1 MKMHFP
7 DRMLGFTGKSGYA
20 DGRWDALI
28 RSNRFTLG
36 GLYLAGLGLPWLG
49 HVVNQY
55 GHIERPP
62 MTLVEILTL
71 VVCGL
76 ALTGAHVALRQ
87 VSMLAFAAD
96 KALVLPAFLGNYFVF
111 FSAASLLR
119 LPFLRY
125 VAVASFV
132 CAIVWYFAVVMLRSR
147 SGMPR
152 LAFVGGMPRDPLL
165 AGAQIDWT
173 VLSTSDL
180 AGEISGVVFDKS
192 QPMSPHAE
200 KLLGKAVLNGLPVYE
215 ASDFSEM
222 LSGRVSLATHP
233 IEYFGLLMPSRPLLR
248 VKRLADLVVVIPG
261 IVLALPVIALA
272 SLLIRLESP
281 GAALFR
287 QPRMGYKGEVFVCY
301 KLRSM
306 RSDVPGP
313 AFTEAEDPRI
323 TRVGRF
329 IRKWRIDELP
339 QLFNVLRGDMSFI
352 GPRPEAV
359 SLATMYQA
367 EIPYYAYRHSVRP
380 GITGWAAVNQGNVAL
395 ADEARRKLEYDF
407 YYIKHCSVWLDIL
420 VILLTV
426 RTVLTGFGSR

>member
-7 DRMLGFTGKSGYA
+7 DRMHGFTAKSGYA

-36 GLYLAGLGLPWLG
+36 GLYIAGLALPWLG
-49 HVVNQY
+49 HVVARY

-62 MTLVEILTL
+62 MTLVEVLTL

-76 ALTGAHVALRQ
+76 ALTGSHVALRQ
-87 VSMLAFAAD
+87 VSMFAFAAD
-96 KALVLPAFLGNYFVF
+96 KALVLPAFLGNFFVCL
-111 FSAASLLR
+111 SAASLLG

-125 VAVASFV
+125 FAAASLV

-147 SGMPR
+147 SGRPR
-152 LAFVGGMPRDPLL
+152 LAFVGGMPQDPML
-165 AGAQIDWT
+165 ARAAIDWT
-173 VLSTSDL
+173 VLSRSDL
-180 AGEISGVVFDKS
+180 TGKISGVVFDKS
-192 QPMSPHAE
+192 QLMSPHAE
-200 KLLGKAVLNGLPVYE
+200 KLLGKAVLAGMPVYE

-222 LSGRVSLATHP
+222 LTGRVSLATHP

-248 VKRLADLVVVIPG
+248 VKRLADLAVVVPA

-287 QPRMGYKGEVFVCY
+287 QPRMGYKGEVFTCY

-306 RSDVPGP
+306 RSDVAGP

-323 TRVGRF
+323 TRVGRL

-359 SLATMYQA
+359 SLATMYHG

-420 VILLTV
+420 VILLTIK
-426 RTVLTGFGSR
+426 TIFTGFGSR